1 MLLGTM
7 AISGIPFFS
16 GFFSKDEI
24 LWYAFSSP
32 IGGAWF
38 WGIGFLTAGLTAFYM
53 FRMIYLTFH
62 GESRVDQHVAEH
74 VSESPV
80 SITMPLAI
88 LAVLSVFGGFFGVP
102 HIFHIIPNNMEQLF
116 HGFFA
121 EIPSGHG
128 AALTEWILMVLSVLS
143 AVLAWYLASRVYK
156 SGFEIASR
164 LREKWEWA
172 YKISLNKWYV
182 DELYDLVLIK
192 PGHLFTTHF
201 LWRLFDLNIID
212 RIVNTSGAA
221 IRTAGNTIRPFQ
233 NGLTQNYA
241 LIFTFGTFLVLLYLI

>member
-1 MLLGTM
+1 
-7 AISGIPFFS
+7 
-16 GFFSKDEI
+16 
-24 LWYAFSSP
+24 
-32 IGGAWF
+32 
-38 WGIGFLTAGLTAFYM
+38 
-53 FRMIYLTFH
+53 
-62 GESRVDQHVAEH
+62 
-74 VSESPV
+74 
-80 SITMPLAI
+80 
-88 LAVLSVFGGFFGVP
+88 
-102 HIFHIIPNNMEQLF
+102 MEQLF

-172 YKISLNKWYV
+172 YKISSNKWYV
-182 DELYDLVLIK
+182 DELYNLVLIK

-201 LWRLFDLNIID
+201 LWRLFDLNVID
-212 RIVNTSGAA
+212 RIVNTSGAVA
-221 IRTAGNTIRPFQ
+221 RTAGNTIRPFQ

>member
-1 MLLGTM
+1 
-7 AISGIPFFS
+7 
-16 GFFSKDEI
+16 
-24 LWYAFSSP
+24 
-32 IGGAWF
+32 
-38 WGIGFLTAGLTAFYM
+38 
-53 FRMIYLTFH
+53 
-62 GESRVDQHVAEH
+62 
-74 VSESPV
+74 
-80 SITMPLAI
+80 
-88 LAVLSVFGGFFGVP
+88 
-102 HIFHIIPNNMEQLF
+102 
-116 HGFFA
+116 
-121 EIPSGHG
+121 
-128 AALTEWILMVLSVLS
+128 MVLSVLS

-192 PGHLFTTHF
+192 PGHQFTTHF

-212 RIVNTSGAA
+212 RIVNTSGAVA
-221 IRTAGNTIRPFQ
+221 RTAGNTIRPFQ